1 MTSVTIILFEITLR
15 QTSLSFKHFFW
26 QRPQNITVKWGQHAR
41 NSPATFVS
49 HKHFVILFFLTS
61 CCINS
66 LILPCTHL
74 LFTSQSISIY
84 ITLHTPVVYQ
94 SVHIYLYYPVHTC
107 CLPVSPYL
115 SILPCTHLL
124 FTSQSISIY
133 ITLYT
138 PVVYQS
144 VHIFLLISSCP
155 LPPLCE
161 ENISSWILVLT
172 CPAPTCLGDAARN
185 ARRNG
190 HIIEA
195 WYLVAW

>member
-1 MTSVTIILFEITLR
+1 M
-15 QTSLSFKHFFW
+15 
-26 QRPQNITVKWGQHAR
+26 
-41 NSPATFVS
+41 
-49 HKHFVILFFLTS
+49 S
-61 CCINS
+61 CCVNS

-84 ITLHTPVVYQ
+84 ITLYTPVVYQ
-94 SVHIYLYYPVHTC
+94 SVHIYLYYPIHAC

-124 FTSQSISIY
+124 FTSQSISFY

-172 CPAPTCLGDAARN
+172 CPAPTCLGDAVRN
-185 ARRNG
+185 SRNKWSYYWSM
-190 HIIEA
+190 IFSC
-195 WYLVAW
+195 LVINCYFLVHLIGLKNPPPNYGNSSEVERFQSNDIGSLYTRPIRKTWELLRFT